1 MLKIIMQFLETP
13 VCIKEEIFSVG
24 KNHIAINILLVSSS
38 EYKTKF
44 LFRRTSIS
52 TVNKRTFFQEI
63 KLEQTKFTEQNSICL
78 TLYLHPLNQ
87 LAN

>member
-24 KNHIAINILLVSSS
+24 KNHIAVNILLVSSS

-44 LFRRTSIS
+44 LFRR
-52 TVNKRTFFQEI
+52 V
-63 KLEQTKFTEQNSICL
+63 
-78 TLYLHPLNQ
+78 
-87 LAN
+87 